1 MCSTVRH
8 RNVNS
13 TIPRNRRPSIGC
25 TPTHARRTPRA
36 VFYVCAKKTLRRGVC
51 MCSDAIT
58 YPDKD
63 RTTRRHTAARA
74 PLHLQP
80 IMASKIRPQ
89 LPPPLHK
96 THLPLTSRLLLSASH
111 LAGAWR
117 RGGAHAARGL
127 ARSTM
132 CMMRMASSRAG
143 LAGAGKPPRHV
154 HVAFLFICIRALRR
168 PPIQTPPLSPPAHQ
182 DGGTPGGRGL
192 FFPCRPRSL
201 ARGRRAADPPTVNE

>member
-1 MCSTVRH
+1 LAVRRH
-8 RNVNS
+8 TRVA
-13 TIPRNRRPSIGC
+13 R
-25 TPTHARRTPRA
+25 HALSFTSVRKKRCVA
-36 VFYVCAKKTLRRGVC
+36 VCVCAPMPSHIQTRTGRR
-51 MCSDAIT
+51 D
-58 YPDKD
+58 D
-63 RTTRRHTAARA
+63 TAARA

-80 IMASKIRPQ
+80 MMASKIQPQ